1 MLLTGVWQ
9 ANRRTAA
16 IVLAVLLLLSLAL
29 YPRLRGPGVPAGPEP
44 APELREGEPAGQGAA
59 APPTTPVQGN
69 VVESQPARKS
79 TAAPSRRRR

>member
-9 ANRRTAA
+9 DNRRTAA

-44 APELREGEPAGQGAA
+44 APELREGEP
-59 APPTTPVQGN
+59 PRTTGVHGN
-69 VVESQPARKS
+69 VGEPQPPRGS
-79 TAAPSRRRR
+79 TDAPSHRRR